1 MPGDAEPDLPHA
13 FPPGFFEGPGDPD
26 AAFLL
31 RCLLGITPRRL
42 FVLAWD
48 VGSAGACVRA
58 VLGGRA
64 GSDRDR
70 AFLRDADVGVIRRRV
85 ARVGARVA
93 LPGDPE
99 YWPAFLR
106 LKDPPIALF
115 LRGQP
120 LGLGADHVAV
130 VGSRRPS
137 ALGKDVAKDLAR
149 GLAASGVVVVS
160 GGALGID
167 AIAHRGALDAAG
179 RTVAVLGSGIDVA
192 YPSGSRQLLREIER
206 VGTLLSEYPPGVPA
220 EPHRFPARN
229 RLIAA
234 LSRGVVV
241 VEGAQRSG
249 TRITADHAMD
259 LGIDVFAVPGPVT
272 SPLAET
278 PLELIRDGAV
288 MIRGADD
295 LLHDLGLNER
305 SVPPRAGPI
314 GLPPEEQ
321 RVYDALDVAMLPDA
335 VARRTGLGI
344 ADAVGL
350 LIQLELRGIV
360 RGIGGRYERTFEG
373 LVWAGVGDG
382 DGTG

>member
-1 MPGDAEPDLPHA
+1 MPGDHEPDLPHA
-13 FPPGFFEGPGDPD
+13 FPPGFFDGPHEAD
-26 AAFLL
+26 AALLL
-31 RCLLGITPRRL
+31 RCLLGTTPRRL

-48 VGSAGACVRA
+48 VGSAQACVDA
-58 VLGGRA
+58 VRRGRT

-70 AFLRDADVGVIRRRV
+70 VFLRDAHVEDIRRRI

-93 LPGDPE
+93 FPGDLE

-149 GLAASGVVVVS
+149 GLAAAGVVVVS

-192 YPSGSRQLLREIER
+192 YPSGSRQLLREIEG

-295 LLHDLGLNER
+295 LLRDLGLHER
-305 SVPPRAGPI
+305 SLPPRAGPI

-321 RVYDALDVAMLPDA
+321 RVYDALEVAMLPDA
-335 VARRTGLGI
+335 VARRTGLAI

-360 RGIGGRYERTFEG
+360 RGVGGRYERTFGGLAPARVGEG
-373 LVWAGVGDG
+373 DRAG
-382 DGTG
+382 